1 MPLSMTTK
9 NCFLERPLMWL
20 AASGA
25 KAATRGSEKWRQA
38 KATPMVSGNWILQ
51 KPLIVTAASSR
62 TYLW

>member
-1 MPLSMTTK
+1 MSLSVTTE
-9 NCFLERPLMWL
+9 NCILERPLMWL

-25 KAATRGSEKWRQA
+25 KAATRGSGKWRQA

-51 KPLIVTAASSR
+51 KPLTVTTASSR